1 MEFDPFVNGN
11 KIIETIELA
20 GEEAYFVGG
29 AVRDLLLGRPI
40 RDIDIATSALP
51 ESIQKLFQSV
61 IPIGIEHGTVLVRY
75 DNDSYEVTTFRL
87 DGHYSDQ
94 RRPDEVQFI
103 RRLDEDL
110 KRRDFTINALAM
122 DREGKIIDLFHGK
135 EDLEKKIIRTV
146 GEGHKRFSED
156 ALRMFRAIRFA
167 SQLGFTIEEK
177 TVAAILSCRKDI
189 ETVAVERLLNELS
202 RLFSGAFISYGIK
215 YLQTTKIAHHL
226 PIFTD
231 HADLIEEIQCL
242 QQPLHSIGEIFAFFN
257 YLYPSVSIRT
267 WVKEW
272 KASNDAKKE
281 AKQLLSAL
289 STYEDDG
296 LNKWLLYQ
304 LPTYLMKGFYRLLTV
319 FFPED
324 SLQFSEL
331 EQMQEQLPIS
341 SRRDLA
347 IDGGDIVRLFPEK
360 EKGPW
365 IERMLRTI
373 EEKVIFGELDN
384 HKYDLKE
391 WMKCNPPKIS

>member
-1 MEFDPFVNGN
+1 
-11 KIIETIELA
+11 
-20 GEEAYFVGG
+20 
-29 AVRDLLLGRPI
+29 
-40 RDIDIATSALP
+40 
-51 ESIQKLFQSV
+51 
-61 IPIGIEHGTVLVRY
+61 
-75 DNDSYEVTTFRL
+75 VTTFRL

-231 HADLIEEIQCL
+231 HFE
-242 QQPLHSIGEIFAFFN
+242 
-257 YLYPSVSIRT
+257 
-267 WVKEW
+267 
-272 KASNDAKKE
+272 
-281 AKQLLSAL
+281 
-289 STYEDDG
+289 
-296 LNKWLLYQ
+296 LN
-304 LPTYLMKGFYRLLTV
+304 
-319 FFPED
+319 
-324 SLQFSEL
+324 
-331 EQMQEQLPIS
+331 
-341 SRRDLA
+341 
-347 IDGGDIVRLFPEK
+347 
-360 EKGPW
+360 
-365 IERMLRTI
+365 ERI
-373 EEKVIFGELDN
+373 
-384 HKYDLKE
+384 
-391 WMKCNPPKIS
+391 